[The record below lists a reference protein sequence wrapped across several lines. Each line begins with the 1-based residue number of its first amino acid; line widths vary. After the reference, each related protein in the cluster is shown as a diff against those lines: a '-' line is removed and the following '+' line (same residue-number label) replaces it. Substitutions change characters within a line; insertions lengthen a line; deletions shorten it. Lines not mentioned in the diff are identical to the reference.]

1 MAILLQ
7 LRSRRVAVF
16 IDNLQVEQLK
26 QPSVFFSFFLFFFFF
41 LLLLLLLLLL
51 LFLGG
56 GGQLFTTPLLRLSR
70 CLRYYY

>member
-7 LRSRRVAVF
+7 LQSRRVAVF

-26 QPSVFFSFFLFFFFF
+26 QPSVFVFFLSFFFFVVVVVVLVVF
-41 LLLLLLLLLL
+41 W
-51 LFLGG
+51 GG
-56 GGQLFTTPLLRLSR
+56 VQLFTTPLLRLSR